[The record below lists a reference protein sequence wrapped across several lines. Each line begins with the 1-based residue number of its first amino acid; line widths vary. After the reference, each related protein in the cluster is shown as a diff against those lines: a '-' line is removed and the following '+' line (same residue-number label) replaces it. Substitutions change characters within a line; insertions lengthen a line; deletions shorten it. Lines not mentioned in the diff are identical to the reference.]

1 MDAFIQFLIEYGL
14 FLAKAVTIVVAI
26 GLILGWIV
34 GAAQQMRHM
43 SGDNL
48 QVRNLNERL
57 KQMAETIYSQTLS
70 KAERKSHSKQE
81 KAQAKQKSKAEKLG
95 KARSKPRLFAVDFEG
110 DIRASAVANLREEI
124 SAILLVAEKDDEVL
138 INLESAGGM
147 VHSYGLAASQLRRL
161 HDQGIKLTVAVD
173 KLAASGGYLMA
184 CVADQILAAP
194 FAIVGSIGVVGQLPN
209 FNRLLKQY
217 NVDFEMHTAGNHK
230 RTLTM
235 LGENTDADRAKFCQ
249 ELEDTHGLFKDFVS
263 GNRMQL
269 DIEKVATGEH
279 WYGTQ
284 ALELRLVDEL
294 QTSDDYLLKAY
305 RDERQIYA
313 VSYQIKPKLMERLS
327 TSASMGFS
335 RVAEAL
341 LSKG

>member
-1 MDAFIQFLIEYGL
+1 MDALIGFLAEYGL

-26 GLILGWIV
+26 ALVLGWIV

-48 QVRNLNERL
+48 EVRNLNNRL

-70 KAERKSHSKQE
+70 KAERKAHNKQE
-81 KAQAKQKSKAEKLG
+81 KAEAKQKAKAEKLG
-95 KARSKPRLFAVDFEG
+95 KTRSKPRLFAIEFDG

-138 INLESAGGM
+138 VNLESAGGM
-147 VHSYGLAASQLRRL
+147 VHSYGLAASQLRRV

-173 KLAASGGYLMA
+173 RLAASGGYLMA
-184 CVADQILAAP
+184 CVADRILAAP

-209 FNRLLKQY
+209 FSRLLKQH
-217 NVDFEMHTAGNHK
+217 NIDFELHTAGNHK

-235 LGENTDADRAKFCQ
+235 LGENTDADRAKFRQ
-249 ELEDTHGLFKDFVS
+249 ELEETHGLFKDFVS
-263 GNRMQL
+263 GNRVEL

-294 QTSDDYLLKAY
+294 QTSDDYLLEAY
-305 RDERQIYA
+305 REQRQIYA
-313 VSYQIKPKLMERLS
+313 VSYKIKAKLMERFS
-327 TSASMGFS
+327 TSASAAIS
-335 RVAEAL
+335 RAAETL